1 MTKIENEVLG
11 IVKNEN
17 VLGMNDDV
25 DLLVPALTSSLLFL
39 RQIIILCEN
48 GFPDG
53 ALILARNIYLSFQ

>member
-25 DLLVPALTSSLLFL
+25 DLLVPALTSSLLLL

-48 GFPDG
+48 GFPDE